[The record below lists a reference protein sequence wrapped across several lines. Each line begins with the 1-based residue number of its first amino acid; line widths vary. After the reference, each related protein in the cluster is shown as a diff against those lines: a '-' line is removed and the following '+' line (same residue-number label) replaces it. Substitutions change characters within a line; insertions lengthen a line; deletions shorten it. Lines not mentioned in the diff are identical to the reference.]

1 MTEKE
6 KIKEVIERL
15 IFDNM
20 RLKIELQNKAEIG
33 DLEDSE
39 TNRILDLLA
48 RNDKMIELLKKELR

>member
-48 RNDKMIELLKKELR
+48 KNDKMIELLKRELK

>member
-33 DLEDSE
+33 YLEDSE